1 MLILEANLARNM
13 TDEHF
18 ISALHCDA
26 TIMRTPIEIEL
37 IRRLESALDR
47 LKPLDGFG
55 ELIEDYNIT
64 AAQFEALC
72 EAPFVGLRKSLD
84 DITKVLRM
92 LNDAEINDLDDLEQA
107 LIDVDL
113 LTKER

>member
-47 LKPLDGFG
+47 LKPLDGFD
-55 ELIEDYNIT
+55 ELIIDYELK
-64 AAQFEALC
+64 AE
-72 EAPFVGLRKSLD
+72 SLERLLESNHKANFD
-84 DITKVLRM
+84 EIADFLAVLH
-92 LNDAEINDLDDLEQA
+92 DAEIETADELKA
-107 LIDVDL
+107 VLIEADL
-113 LTKER
+113 LKEF

>member
-47 LKPLDGFG
+47 LKPLEGFD
-55 ELIEDYNIT
+55 ELIEDYEIT
-64 AAQFEALC
+64 AAQFETLC
-72 EAPFVGLRKSLD
+72 EAPFAGSFG

-92 LNDAEINDLDDLEQA
+92 LNDAEINNLDDLEQA

>member
-55 ELIEDYNIT
+55 ELIEEYEIT

-72 EAPFVGLRKSLD
+72 EAPFAGGFD